1 MAFDRRL
8 LTGGERVVVELR
20 PHWSALGWAIP
31 AVAGAVAATI
41 AALVAWPSA
50 PVGVGDALLGLLG
63 LSAMWLGARLLR
75 WSRTWLVVT
84 TTRLVQRS
92 GVLRRRGFEI
102 RLVRVNEI
110 SYEQSLLGHLIGV
123 GRLCI
128 EVGGERG
135 LVCFDHVRRP
145 AAVAGVLH
153 EQIDAAGD
161 PAVEASSS
169 RAPDGVAQRRRWR
182 QRQWGDEDTPPT
194 GTFLSGLAGGGRGLS
209 GSGPGSLSRRLVELD
224 DLRRRGLLTEEEFA
238 EQKARLLRDD

>member
-20 PHWSALGWAIP
+20 PHWSALGWPIP
-31 AVAGAVAATI
+31 AVAVAVAATI
-41 AALVAWPSA
+41 AALVVWPSA
-50 PVGVGDALLGLLG
+50 PVGVGEALLGLVA
-63 LSAMWLGARLLR
+63 LSALWLGGRLLR
-75 WSRTWLVVT
+75 WSRTWLVIT

-110 SYEQSLLGHLIGV
+110 SYEQSLLGHLVGT

-135 LVCFDHVRRP
+135 LVCFDHVRKP

-153 EQIDAAGD
+153 EQIDAVADDASDPKRRALEDGGDGRDAG
-161 PAVEASSS
+161 P
-169 RAPDGVAQRRRWR
+169 RPRWR
-182 QRQWGDEDTPPT
+182 QRDWGEDDTPPT
-194 GTFLSGLAGGGRGLS
+194 GTPLAGS
-209 GSGPGSLSRRLVELD
+209 EAGSLSRRLVELD
-224 DLRRRGLLTEEEFA
+224 DLRRRGLLTEDEFA
-238 EQKARLLRDD
+238 EQKARLLRDR